1 MPANCSK
8 QSILAPTAK
17 IQPWWQ
23 APKPPAEAG
32 QRGGAMQV
40 STVGAMQVPMTTE
53 KKKRREVPY
62 RCHEK
67 DNKEEFLGD
76 QRGRL

>member
-1 MPANCSK
+1 MPANFSK

-23 APKPPAEAG
+23 APNPPAEAG
-32 QRGGAMQV
+32 LRAGAMQV
-40 STVGAMQVPMTTE
+40 SMITE
-53 KKKRREVPY
+53 ENDRREVPY

-67 DNKEEFLGD
+67 DYKEEFLGD